1 MMAYLLDCM
10 AIAVKTAIG
19 ACLWAGI
26 VIGILTVGAV
36 IIALIKRDPPNP
48 NAWARSC
55 KGWDIEDVEVIDGGV
70 KDDRSI

>member
-36 IIALIKRDPPNP
+36 TIALIKRDPPNP
-48 NAWARSC
+48 NTWARRC
-55 KGWDIEDVEVIDGGV
+55 KGWDIEDVEVIDGG
-70 KDDRSI
+70 KENDRSI